1 MKTANSNF
9 FICSLFIAAFFTFG
23 CQKKVATESTS
34 PTSPITTIDS
44 VPKIDTSLFTVS
56 GSGGIDDGQILLA
69 LNTNS
74 STEGRLLVLDK
85 DGNILKE
92 KDAGATADNFQKW
105 VFDGLTYYTYLLA
118 DGDYEVGGSGTEEGY
133 GIICDSN
140 LNELTRAKFLSD
152 GNIDNP
158 DNDKLDV
165 HDFILL
171 GQNHYM
177 AMSDQL
183 ETPTNIPDSLHPS
196 PKAKVVACIIQEVDN
211 GQVIFKWNG
220 ADHPEFYGE
229 SVENNNF
236 SDSVNTIDYM
246 HMNSL
251 CIDPNDNNIICS
263 FRNLNEII
271 KINRTSGAIMWRLGG
286 KHSDF
291 PLTAGQEFLRQ
302 HYARF
307 TDNGKTL
314 IFVDNGDATLRP
326 FSRILEFQ
334 LDESDKTVSSFNA
347 YVVPDNFIQYAG
359 SVKKANGYY
368 FIGGGSANYALQVNY
383 TTNEVYLRINQ
394 NYSSYRALKY

>member
-1 MKTANSNF
+1 MKIVDSQKLKCGF
-9 FICSLFIAAFFTFG
+9 LIAAFFTFG
-23 CQKKVATESTS
+23 CKKNLTEAPVAA
-34 PTSPITTIDS
+34 ITTIDS
-44 VPKIDTSLFTVS
+44 VLPIDTTLFTVS
-56 GSGGIDDGQILLA
+56 GPGGVDDGQILLA

-74 STEGRLLVLDK
+74 STDGHLLILDEN
-85 DGNILKE
+85 GIITKE
-92 KDAGATADNFQKW
+92 KIVEALADNFQKW
-105 VFDGLTYYTYLLA
+105 VIGGQTYYSYLLA
-118 DGDYEVGGSGTEEGY
+118 EGDYAAGGTGTEEGY
-133 GIICDSN
+133 YVICDSS
-140 LNELTRAKFLSD
+140 LNEVSRAKFLSD
-152 GNIDNP
+152 ENIDDS
-158 DNDKLDV
+158 DNNKLDV

-177 AMSDQL
+177 AISDQL

-196 PKAKVVACIIQEVDN
+196 PKARVVACIIQEVDN

-229 SVENNNF
+229 SVEDNDF

-286 KHSDF
+286 KNSDF
-291 PLTAGQEFLRQ
+291 PLTADQGFLRQ

-307 TDNGKTL
+307 TDYGKTL
-314 IFVDNGDATLRP
+314 IFVDNGDATLRAY
-326 FSRILEFQ
+326 SRILEFQ
-334 LDESDKTVSSFNA
+334 LDESNKTVSSFKA
-347 YVVPDNFIQYAG
+347 YDIPDNFIQYAG
-359 SVKKANGYY
+359 SVKKENGYY

-383 TTNEVYLRINQ
+383 YTTNEVYLRINQ
-394 NYSSYRALKY
+394 KFSSYRALKY

>member
-1 MKTANSNF
+1 MKIVDSKKL
-9 FICSLFIAAFFTFG
+9 ICGLLIAAFFTFG
-23 CQKKVATESTS
+23 CKKNLTPAPETPLSAKDSIST
-34 PTSPITTIDS
+34 PTFDTT
-44 VPKIDTSLFTVS
+44 LFTVS
-56 GSGGIDDGQILLA
+56 GSGGVDDGQILLA

-74 STEGRLLVLDK
+74 STDGHLLVLDK
-85 DGNILKE
+85 NGNILKE
-92 KDAGATADNFQKW
+92 KNAGARADNFQKW
-105 VFDGLTYYTYLLA
+105 VMGGQTYYSYLLA
-118 DGDYEVGGSGTEEGY
+118 EGDYAVGGAGTEEGY
-133 GIICDSN
+133 YVICDTS
-140 LNELTRAKFLSD
+140 LNEISRAKFLTD
-152 GNIDNP
+152 ENIDDS
-158 DNDKLDV
+158 DNDRLDV

-171 GQNHYM
+171 GSNHYM
-177 AMSDQL
+177 AISAHLQ
-183 ETPTNIPDSLHPS
+183 TPTNIPDSLNPS
-196 PKAKVVACIIQEVDN
+196 SKARVVACLIEEVQN

-220 ADHPEFYGE
+220 TGHPEFYGE

-271 KINRTSGAIMWRLGG
+271 KINRTTGVIMWRLGG

-291 PLTAGQEFLRQ
+291 PLTAGQQFLRQ

-326 FSRILEFQ
+326 YSRILEFQ
-334 LDESDKTVSSFNA
+334 LDETDKTVSNYSA
-347 YVVPDNFIQYAG
+347 YMVPDNFIQYAG
-359 SVKKANGYY
+359 SVKKENGYY

-394 NYSSYRALKY
+394 KFSSYRALKY